1 MPREHK
7 QRKSVASGKLLSI
20 MFQNFEFLKKCI
32 FSRENIFSQ
41 KHGFPDSKSICMSS
55 VYMLSV
61 FSCSSHILG
70 LVRGPGLAHQSDLSS
85 KATGS
90 SVLQKTRHCVVVE
103 VVNEVPDPCLVSRSQ
118 LVCSQRGQ
126 RGTCSPRPTAIA
138 ITGGA
143 QGQLRLER
151 GEGEI

>member
-1 MPREHK
+1 MSFFQGHK
-7 QRKSVASGKLLSI
+7 ETYFPKNMV
-20 MFQNFEFLKKCI
+20 
-32 FSRENIFSQ
+32 SQ
-41 KHGFPDSKSICMSS
+41 TVRGFVCQ
-55 VYMLSV
+55 VCTCYL

-70 LVRGPGLAHQSDLSS
+70 LVRGSGLAHQSDLSS
-85 KATGS
+85 KAPGS
-90 SVLQKTRHCVVVE
+90 SVLQKTRHSVVVE
-103 VVNEVPDPCLVSRSQ
+103 VVNEVSDSCLVSRSQ

-126 RGTCSPRPTAIA
+126 RGTCSPRPTAIV